1 MQSDKNKICNF
12 AIVNLNYNDIKNIL
26 NIKNCIRIGNYE
38 KFNDLKHLIFIT
50 LKGVVST
57 V

>member
-26 NIKNCIRIGNYE
+26 NIKNYIRIGNYE